1 MGGAGATAAKVANVL
16 ASSGGGGG
24 VELRAVARPRER
36 VPRIKQ
42 SEKEQSRLVHECSC
56 GVVTYRIELNKS
68 EVMIL

>member
-1 MGGAGATAAKVANVL
+1 MSLRPVVVA
-16 ASSGGGGG
+16 
-24 VELRAVARPRER
+24 VELSCELWRGREKEFR
-36 VPRIKQ
+36 EIKQ